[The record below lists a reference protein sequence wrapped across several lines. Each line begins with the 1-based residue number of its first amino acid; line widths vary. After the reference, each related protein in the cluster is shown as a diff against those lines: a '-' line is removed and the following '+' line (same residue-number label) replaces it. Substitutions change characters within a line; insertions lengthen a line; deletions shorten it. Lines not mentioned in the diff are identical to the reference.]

1 MLWLCWVKEQANTI
15 VNINF
20 ISRETYQDVR
30 FSCHFVVLLM
40 RLFHDQY
47 SNLPCA
53 LHLTGSDVF
62 EKFFS
67 KVDGMVG
74 VKRAYDFTNLLH
86 AIGIINRFVEYE
98 SNP

>member
-1 MLWLCWVKEQANTI
+1 
-15 VNINF
+15 
-20 ISRETYQDVR
+20 
-30 FSCHFVVLLM
+30 M

-53 LHLTGSDVF
+53 LHLTRSYVCDN
-62 EKFFS
+62 FFN

-74 VKRAYDFTNLLH
+74 VEREYDFTELLH
-86 AIGIINRFVEYE
+86 FIGTLDRVAEEE